1 MKVVAYM
8 SDKPREHMLANAFK
22 LGIQQ
27 AGHEFELRRMAEY
40 GENIDGNDLRYPG
53 PSPDTDVA
61 MFFGVKGKSRQ
72 VLDDHLAM
80 GKQTIMLDKGYSR
93 SKGENGHTEY
103 SRVIVNA
110 LDPSDY
116 MMNGEVKGDRWK
128 TLGIR
133 MGKQRKIRDGH
144 ILFCGST
151 QKYHDFH
158 GIGDMTEYAAR
169 IFGKLRKVTAKHFV
183 YRPKP
188 SAKRMPSIP
197 GTFLSSGGTP
207 MSEALRGCHIVVTHG
222 STAAMDAVMSGV
234 PALVLGKS
242 IASPVSESD
251 LLKIDD
257 PFFPT
262 DDQRYAWAC
271 QMAYCQWTNEE
282 MRNGAAWEY
291 CMSILKKV
299 RAK

>member
-8 SDKPREHMLANAFK
+8 SDKPREHMLAEAFR
-22 LGIQQ
+22 LGITG

-40 GENIDGNDLRYPG
+40 GESVDGNDLRYPG
-53 PSPDTDVA
+53 PTPDTDVA
-61 MFFGVKGKSRQ
+61 IFFGVKGKSRQ

-80 GKQTIMLDKGYSR
+80 GKQTILLDKGYSR

-103 SRVIVNA
+103 SRVVINA
-110 LDPSDY
+110 LEPSEY
-116 MMNGEVKGDRWK
+116 MMHRTLLEDRFK

-133 MGKQRKIRDGH
+133 MGKRRKVRDGH

-158 GIGDMTEYAAR
+158 GLGNMTEYAER
-169 IFGKLRKVTAKHFV
+169 MFGQMRKITDKHFV

-188 SAKRMPSIP
+188 SAKHVPGIR
-197 GTFLSSGGTP
+197 GTFHSSGNTT
-207 MSEALRGCHIVVTHG
+207 MFEALRGCHVVVTHG
-222 STAAMDAVMSGV
+222 ATSAMDAVMSGV

-242 IASPVSESD
+242 IASPVAESD
-251 LLKIDD
+251 IMKIDD

-271 QMAYCQWTNEE
+271 QMAYCQWTNDE
-282 MRNGAAWEY
+282 MRSGAAWDY
-291 CMSILKKV
+291 CMSVLKKV
-299 RAK
+299 GRK